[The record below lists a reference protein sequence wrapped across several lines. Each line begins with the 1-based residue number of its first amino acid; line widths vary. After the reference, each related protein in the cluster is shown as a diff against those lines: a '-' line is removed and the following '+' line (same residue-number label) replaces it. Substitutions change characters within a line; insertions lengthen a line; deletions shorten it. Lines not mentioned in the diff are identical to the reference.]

1 MENERKWRWADVG
14 RWIVRALGAI
24 KRGDFMNTMNLGQYF
39 IHIIWTFFLFFMSIW
54 LSLQVEKTLTKV
66 EAGKKELANVEIY
79 HAQKVVELAG
89 LNRMTTVRDLLEE
102 KGSKVGLPEK
112 PAARIQKKTLLSGNK
127 SEHRKDQQTAKEPE
141 ATAQNE
147 ESVKE

>member
-66 EAGKKELANVEIY
+66 AAGKKELANVEIY

-112 PAARIQKKTLLSGNK
+112 HAARIQK
-127 SEHRKDQQTAKEPE
+127 
-141 ATAQNE
+141 
-147 ESVKE
+147 

>member
-24 KRGDFMNTMNLGQYF
+24 KRCDFMNSMNLGQYF
-39 IHIIWTFFLFFMSIW
+39 IHIIWTFFLFFLSIW

-112 PAARIQKKTLLSGNK
+112 PAARIQK
-127 SEHRKDQQTAKEPE
+127 
-141 ATAQNE
+141 
-147 ESVKE
+147 

>member
-1 MENERKWRWADVG
+1 
-14 RWIVRALGAI
+14 
-24 KRGDFMNTMNLGQYF
+24 
-39 IHIIWTFFLFFMSIW
+39 
-54 LSLQVEKTLTKV
+54 V

-112 PAARIQKKTLLSGNK
+112 PAARIQK
-127 SEHRKDQQTAKEPE
+127 
-141 ATAQNE
+141 
-147 ESVKE
+147 

>member
-1 MENERKWRWADVG
+1 
-14 RWIVRALGAI
+14 
-24 KRGDFMNTMNLGQYF
+24 MNTMNLGQYF
-39 IHIIWTFFLFFMSIW
+39 IHIIWTFFLFFLSIW

-66 EAGKKELANVEIY
+66 EAGKKELENVEIY

-112 PAARIQKKTLLSGNK
+112 PAARIQKQSLLKKTITTGTATLK
-127 SEHRKDQQTAKEPE
+127 QDKRESEQQEPE
-141 ATAQNE
+141 
-147 ESVKE
+147 

>member
-1 MENERKWRWADVG
+1 
-14 RWIVRALGAI
+14 
-24 KRGDFMNTMNLGQYF
+24 MNTMNLGQYF

-112 PAARIQKKTLLSGNK
+112 PAARIQK
-127 SEHRKDQQTAKEPE
+127 
-141 ATAQNE
+141 
-147 ESVKE
+147 